1 MQYLLIAALSCA
13 ALATSA
19 SAADAPK
26 PKKEMQA
33 VLDELEAL
41 GAKPIES
48 LTPQQARQQPTPA
61 DAVMALLKKQGKSSE
76 PEKVGKV
83 ENREIKGPG
92 GSIPVRIYWPAGGK
106 GPYPV
111 VHYIHGGGWVIADL
125 DVYDSSPRALAN
137 AARAIVVSS
146 HYRQAPEHPFPAA
159 HEDSFAAYQW
169 VLANAQSLGGDPNR
183 VAVAGESAGGNMAA
197 AITLMARQKNLQMP
211 VHQLLV
217 YPVANYGFDTPS
229 YEQNENAKPLSKDAM
244 EWFFEHYLASEK
256 DAESPLISLL
266 QAKDLRG
273 LPPATVITAEIDP
286 LRSEGEQYARMLQK
300 AGVKVDYAN
309 YSGVTHEFFGMG
321 AVLPDAKRA
330 VKQASD
336 GLKRSFQAAARAPES
351 PASAGGTAK

>member
-1 MQYLLIAALSCA
+1 MKYLLTAALSCA
-13 ALATSA
+13 ALASSA
-19 SAADAPK
+19 FAADAPK

-41 GAKPIES
+41 GAKPLES
-48 LTPQQARQQPTPA
+48 LTPQQARTQPTPA
-61 DAVMALLKKQGKSSE
+61 DAVMALLKKQGKSTE

-83 ENREIKGPG
+83 EDRKIDGPG

-125 DVYDSSPRALAN
+125 DVYDASPRALVN
-137 AARAIVVSS
+137 AAGAIVVSS

-159 HEDSFAAYQW
+159 HEDSLAAYQW
-169 VLANAQSLGGDPNR
+169 VLANAESLGGDPKR

-197 AITLMARQKNLQMP
+197 AITLMARQKKLPMP

-217 YPVANYGFDTPS
+217 YPVADYAFDTPS
-229 YEQNENAKPLSKDAM
+229 YEQNENAKPLGKDAM
-244 EWFFEHYLASEK
+244 EWFFEQYLSSEK
-256 DAESPLISLL
+256 DGDNPLISLL
-266 QAKDLRG
+266 HAKDLRG

-286 LRSEGEQYARMLQK
+286 LRSEGEQYAQMLRK

-309 YSGVTHEFFGMG
+309 YPGVTHEFFGMG

-330 VKQASD
+330 VKQAAD
-336 GLKRSFQAAARAPES
+336 GLKRSFAAARAPGKS
-351 PASAGGTAK
+351 AAAGGTGK